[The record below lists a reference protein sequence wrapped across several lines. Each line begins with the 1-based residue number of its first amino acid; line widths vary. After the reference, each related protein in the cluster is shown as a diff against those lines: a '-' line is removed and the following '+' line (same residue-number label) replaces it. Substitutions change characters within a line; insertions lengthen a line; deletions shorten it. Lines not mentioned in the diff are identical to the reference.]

1 MGKKSSSDD
10 VGGSNETTEATLAAL
25 TMQISKFVSE
35 GTLDSRFA
43 ANLVKRLKKEA
54 EAVAEMNYEP
64 SISAWKEASENGELE
79 G

>member
-43 ANLVKRLKKEA
+43 APSQARPSLKA
-54 EAVAEMNYEP
+54 ARQRRRARR
-64 SISAWKEASENGELE
+64 S
-79 G
+79 